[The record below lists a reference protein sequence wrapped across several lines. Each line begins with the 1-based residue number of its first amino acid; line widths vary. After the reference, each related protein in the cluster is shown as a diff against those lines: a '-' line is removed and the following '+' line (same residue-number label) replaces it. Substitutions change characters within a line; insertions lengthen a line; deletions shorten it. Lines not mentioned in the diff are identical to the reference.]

1 MKKILENK
9 VIIGAV
15 CIVIAAAVAFIGIPQ
30 LYKQKETTVMICRL
44 QADVAAGT
52 QIEPEMLKQV
62 EVGGFGLPETV
73 VKNPDDLIG
82 KYAKVSLTP
91 DDYLYMSRFA
101 DYVADER
108 LDAAISAGKRLMAVT
123 MSSNAA
129 SVANQLKTGDRVTVS
144 YFADG
149 LVYIPNELHGIEVY
163 QVENEEARDVE
174 EIQEDEDT
182 DKIAATV
189 TLIVTKE
196 QAAKLV
202 TAEYAGKIHLLLES
216 RGVN

>member
-1 MKKILENK
+1 MKKLLENK
-9 VIIGAV
+9 IIIGAV
-15 CIVIAAAVAFIGIPQ
+15 CIVVAAAIAFIGIPQ

-44 QADVAAGT
+44 QSDVAAGT
-52 QIEPEMLKQV
+52 KIEPEMLKQV

-82 KYAKVSLTP
+82 KYAKVSMTP
-91 DDYLYMSRFA
+91 DDYLYLSRFG

-108 LDAAISAGKRLMAVT
+108 LDTAISAGKRLMAVT

-129 SVANQLKTGDRVTVS
+129 SVANQLKTGDKVTVS

-149 LVYIPNELHGIEVY
+149 SAYIPEELHGIEVY
-163 QVENEEARDVE
+163 QVENEEARNVE

-189 TLIVTKE
+189 TLIVTE
-196 QAAKLV
+196 QQAARLV
-202 TAEYAGKIHLLLES
+202 TAEYDGKIHLLLES

>member
-15 CIVIAAAVAFIGIPQ
+15 CVVIAAAIAFIGIPQ

-52 QIEPEMLKQV
+52 KIEPEMLKQV
-62 EVGGFGLPETV
+62 EVGGYGLPETV
-73 VKNPDDLIG
+73 VKNPDELIG

-101 DYVADER
+101 DYVADEK

-129 SVANQLKTGDRVTVS
+129 SVANQLKTGDKVTVS

-149 LVYIPNELHGIEVY
+149 TAYIPEELHGIEVY
-163 QVENEEARDVE
+163 QVENEEARNVE
-174 EIQEDEDT
+174 DIQDDEDT

-189 TLIVTKE
+189 TLIVTEQQAKE
-196 QAAKLV
+196 IVA
-202 TAEYAGKIHLLLES
+202 AEYAGKIHLLLES

>member
-1 MKKILENK
+1 MKKLLENK
-9 VIIGAV
+9 IIIGAV
-15 CIVIAAAVAFIGIPQ
+15 CIVVAAVIAFIGIPQ

-44 QADVAAGT
+44 QSDVAAGT
-52 QIEPEMLKQV
+52 KIEPEMLKQV

-73 VKNPDDLIG
+73 VKKPDDLIG
-82 KYAKVSLTP
+82 KYAKVSMTP
-91 DDYLYMSRFA
+91 DDYLYLSRFG

-129 SVANQLKTGDRVTVS
+129 SVANQLKTGDKVTVS

-149 LVYIPNELHGIEVY
+149 SAYIPEELHGIEVY
-163 QVENEEARDVE
+163 QVENEEARNVE
-174 EIQEDEDT
+174 DIQEDEDT

-189 TLIVTKE
+189 TLIVTEQQAKE
-196 QAAKLV
+196 IVA
-202 TAEYAGKIHLLLES
+202 AEYAGKIHLLLES